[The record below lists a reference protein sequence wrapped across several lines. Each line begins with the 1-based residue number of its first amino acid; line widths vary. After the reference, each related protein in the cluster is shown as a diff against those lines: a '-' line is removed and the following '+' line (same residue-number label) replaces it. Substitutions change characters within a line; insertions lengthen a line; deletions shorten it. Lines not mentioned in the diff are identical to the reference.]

1 MSSKNYDRKCKECDE
16 QYTNDLNA
24 EYEWCKI
31 CQVKYLENFT
41 SGNEK
46 IDVLIQEIQSKINDP
61 NDILFGWIPYN
72 QFDDVE
78 EVGTN
83 DFTTVY
89 SAIWKDGPS
98 HYSYFKKELTKVSN
112 KKVILKCLHNNSQN
126 IINVRTYSINY
137 LNNALK
143 IYGISQTPDTKDYIM
158 VLHDEYF
165 EKCCK
170 KCGKLYSSTEY
181 KWCNSCHVDYLKE
194 NFTTRISEN
203 EEIDSYIQEMQ
214 LKINNP
220 CTIVFEWIPYDQFDE
235 INEISKGGFA
245 TIYLAIWKDGPLYYE
260 YMTGWAR
267 EPNKKV
273 ILKRFEN
280 LHDSTN
286 EFLNE
291 VKPYSIDYYDNNFK
305 IYGISQNPNTSDYIM
320 VLQNEYCEKCV
331 KCGIKY
337 IDTLYKWCNLC
348 QINDLRNNFTNWT
361 SKDEKIDNF
370 IQEMQLKIN
379 NLSNIVFEWIP
390 YNQFNDVKEIR
401 SDYFTIYSAIWKD
414 GPLSYSYVKKELT
427 RVSDKKVALK
437 PYYNSKT
444 ITNEFV
450 DEVKKYSINYLN
462 NILKIYGIS
471 QNPYTNDYIMVFPS
485 EHCEKCDRQ
494 YIDDLNAKYEWC
506 KRCQINYLKE
516 NFTKWTSG
524 NEKIDGLIQETQLK
538 IDNPNGIVFEWI
550 PYNQFNEIKEIGKGG
565 FSTVYSAIWKDG
577 PLYYLYDKKEWIRNP
592 NKKVALKCLHNS
604 QNITNEFLN
613 EVKAYL
619 KLNTRFIIDIYGIS
633 QDLNTGNYILIF
645 YYAEGGSLYGWLND
659 NYKEFSWS
667 LKLKALLDVI
677 QGLKEIHQKQ
687 MVHRDLHTGNLL
699 ISTNNVRNFNVYIS
713 SMELCGEVSNID
725 KTKIYGLMPYV
736 APEVLRGKPY
746 KQAADIYSFG
756 MIMYVIASGREPFA
770 NYAHDSVLALNI
782 CNGIRP
788 EVNEKIAPKC
798 YIDLM
803 KVCWDP
809 DPDKRPSAIEIE
821 ELICTFKLEESEE
834 IKKQFKEAEEY
845 RKANLEM
852 NALPKYDDDNISIS
866 SSSSVGT
873 AEIIDFTDL

>member
-126 IINVRTYSINY
+126 IINVFLNEVRTYSINY

-170 KCGKLYSSTEY
+170 KC
-181 KWCNSCHVDYLKE
+181 
-194 NFTTRISEN
+194 
-203 EEIDSYIQEMQ
+203 
-214 LKINNP
+214 
-220 CTIVFEWIPYDQFDE
+220 
-235 INEISKGGFA
+235 
-245 TIYLAIWKDGPLYYE
+245 AIWKDGPLYYE

-331 KCGIKY
+331 KC
-337 IDTLYKWCNLC
+337 
-348 QINDLRNNFTNWT
+348 
-361 SKDEKIDNF
+361 
-370 IQEMQLKIN
+370 
-379 NLSNIVFEWIP
+379 
-390 YNQFNDVKEIR
+390 
-401 SDYFTIYSAIWKD
+401 AIWKD

-471 QNPYTNDYIMVFPS
+471 QNPYTNDYIM
-485 EHCEKCDRQ
+485 
-494 YIDDLNAKYEWC
+494 
-506 KRCQINYLKE
+506 
-516 NFTKWTSG
+516 
-524 NEKIDGLIQETQLK
+524 
-538 IDNPNGIVFEWI
+538 
-550 PYNQFNEIKEIGKGG
+550 
-565 FSTVYSAIWKDG
+565 
-577 PLYYLYDKKEWIRNP
+577 EWIRNP

-736 APEVLRGKPY
+736 APEVLR
-746 KQAADIYSFG
+746 
-756 MIMYVIASGREPFA
+756 ASGREPFA

>member
-126 IINVRTYSINY
+126 IINVFLNEVRTYSINY

-170 KCGKLYSSTEY
+170 KC
-181 KWCNSCHVDYLKE
+181 
-194 NFTTRISEN
+194 
-203 EEIDSYIQEMQ
+203 
-214 LKINNP
+214 
-220 CTIVFEWIPYDQFDE
+220 
-235 INEISKGGFA
+235 
-245 TIYLAIWKDGPLYYE
+245 AIWKDGPLYYE

-331 KCGIKY
+331 KC
-337 IDTLYKWCNLC
+337 
-348 QINDLRNNFTNWT
+348 
-361 SKDEKIDNF
+361 
-370 IQEMQLKIN
+370 
-379 NLSNIVFEWIP
+379 
-390 YNQFNDVKEIR
+390 
-401 SDYFTIYSAIWKD
+401 AIWKD

-736 APEVLRGKPY
+736 APEV
-746 KQAADIYSFG
+746 
-756 MIMYVIASGREPFA
+756 
-770 NYAHDSVLALNI
+770 
-782 CNGIRP
+782 
-788 EVNEKIAPKC
+788 
-798 YIDLM
+798 
-803 KVCWDP
+803 CWDP